1 MEIHLTDSE
10 WIVMEVLWKDS
21 PLTMMQITRE
31 LVTDTGWTKH
41 TVMSFLKRMEDKGAL
56 THEEGQRAKLY
67 YPSLPREA
75 AVMYETQVFLDKI
88 VDGQVE
94 EMIDILKRLL

>member
-56 THEEGQRAKLY
+56 TQARGRD
-67 YPSLPREA
+67 PN
-75 AVMYETQVFLDKI
+75 
-88 VDGQVE
+88 
-94 EMIDILKRLL
+94 